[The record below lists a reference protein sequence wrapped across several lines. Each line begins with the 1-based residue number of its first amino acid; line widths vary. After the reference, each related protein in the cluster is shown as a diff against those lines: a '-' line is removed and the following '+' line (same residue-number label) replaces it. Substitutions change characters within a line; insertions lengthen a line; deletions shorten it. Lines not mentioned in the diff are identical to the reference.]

1 MDGFAAAIAVFIVI
15 TIVVGVFAGKLVQK
29 SGKRLIVAGKS
40 LPLFMVGTML
50 AAQAVDGNSTLG
62 NIALVFEFGFWA
74 GAVIPIGL
82 GICLLLVSAFYA
94 KPLNKMS
101 MITLPDFY
109 FRRYGN
115 GAEGISSVLLI
126 ISFLILVAGNLAACG
141 FILEVVW
148 HRLFLW
154 NCYCCSCCCSIYHF
168 RRFICVCIYE
178 SVSSVSGDRIVL
190 GCIPFLPRRLC
201 RYALGCNLQ

>member
-1 MDGFAAAIAVFIVI
+1 MEGFGIAVAVFIAI
-15 TIVVGVFAGKLVQK
+15 TIIVGVFAGKLVQK

-82 GICLLLVSAFYA
+82 GICLLLVGAFYA

-101 MITLPDFY
+101 LITLPDFY
-109 FRRYGN
+109 FRRYGH
-115 GAEGISSVLLI
+115 GA
-126 ISFLILVAGNLAACG
+126 
-141 FILEVVW
+141 
-148 HRLFLW
+148 
-154 NCYCCSCCCSIYHF
+154 
-168 RRFICVCIYE
+168 
-178 SVSSVSGDRIVL
+178 
-190 GCIPFLPRRLC
+190 
-201 RYALGCNLQ
+201 